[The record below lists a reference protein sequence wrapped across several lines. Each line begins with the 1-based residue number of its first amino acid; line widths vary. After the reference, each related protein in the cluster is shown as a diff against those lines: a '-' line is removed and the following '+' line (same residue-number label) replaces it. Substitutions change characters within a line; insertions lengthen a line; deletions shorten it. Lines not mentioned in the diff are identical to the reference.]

1 MSKMTP
7 KLWAQWKDFRLAEA
21 TPDHAGKMAKQQLE
35 RTMKYAKMIYKIIDN
50 VDKEGDG
57 GVQFPAWVQSKMTKS
72 MDYLQS
78 VYNYLDGKDGLED
91 KFQDD

>member
-7 KLWAQWKDFRLAEA
+7 KMWAQWKDFRLDEA
-21 TPDHAGKMAKQQLE
+21 TPDHEGKMAKQQLE

-57 GVQFPAWVQSKMTKS
+57 
-72 MDYLQS
+72 
-78 VYNYLDGKDGLED
+78 
-91 KFQDD
+91 